1 MAFHNLNFIQCFIF
15 AKKTIFMKGLFD
27 KKYSIRLIYLIFVFL
42 ALTFCAVFIGL
53 KFGGHWKTSVAVDY
67 TTKITI
73 AIIAFLTLM
82 YHAHNLENQIK
93 TQEDSNK
100 QNLAKYTY
108 DICAEFRKTTMMQVN
123 EDIRCLVKAQSD
135 NLEKHNIKQ
144 FVQYIEDPKNKDQRM
159 ALVLTLNYFEGVSV
173 MVLAGDLDT
182 EIVKKLFGKLFGRY
196 YVKLQHY
203 IDHRQLEAARSWINF
218 EKLSK
223 KWIEEE
229 KS

>member
-1 MAFHNLNFIQCFIF
+1 
-15 AKKTIFMKGLFD
+15 MKGLFS
-27 KKYSIRLIYLIFVFL
+27 KKYSIRLIYLIFISL
-42 ALTFCAVFIGL
+42 AFIFGAVFIAF
-53 KFGGHWKTSVAVDY
+53 KFVAHKEVAISVDY
-67 TTKITI
+67 TTKVVV

-93 TQEDSNK
+93 TQEESNK

-123 EDIRCLVKAQSD
+123 EDIRCLIKDQND
-135 NLEKHNIKQ
+135 NLEKHNIKS
-144 FVQYIEDPKNKDQRM
+144 FVKYIEDSDNKSKRM

-182 EIVKKLFGKLFGRY
+182 EIVKKLFGRLFVRY
-196 YVKLQHY
+196 YLNLQHY
-203 IDHRQLEAARSWINF
+203 IDHRQMESPTSWINF

-223 KWIEEE
+223 KWINED
-229 KS
+229 KA